1 LTVQLRLTTSF
12 DIERMEGAMA
22 ASMQDRPDVA
32 VFSEIGIIEHL
43 IRLSIAEHLPAGMT
57 YAHFELLMHLTRNG
71 DGQTPAEL
79 AQGVMMSKGAITN
92 ILQKMEAL
100 GLVAVLADVSDR
112 RKKRVR
118 MTRAGAERYMQVLK
132 DMKWKMEA
140 LREGFTEAEFRAALP
155 FLRNLRGFLQ
165 EISAGPSPEAA
176 SRR

>member
-1 LTVQLRLTTSF
+1 
-12 DIERMEGAMA
+12 MA

-43 IRLSIAEHLPAGMT
+43 IRVSVIEHLPAGMT
-57 YAHFELLMHLTRNG
+57 YAHFELLMNFTRNG

-79 AQGVMMSKGAITN
+79 AQDMMMSKGAVTN

-118 MTRAGAERYMQVLK
+118 MTRAGSERYMQVLK

-140 LREGFTEAEFRAALP
+140 LREGFTEGEFRAALP
-155 FLRNLRGFLQ
+155 FLRSLRSFLE
-165 EISAGPSPEAA
+165 EISSGPLPEAGNH
-176 SRR
+176 R